1 MYVIAA
7 LREGF
12 ERAGKGGE
20 TRAIQTPAQERE
32 WRASRE
38 SEGVSKWPDG
48 PQGDRFVLR
57 ALRKAEVTGVRG
69 AKGGVIESSWSKYH
83 QSRRRPGRAPCP
95 ASKVWASRATV
106 DPPENQGEDAYG
118 RTARKM
124 RWGQIA

>member
-69 AKGGVIESSWSKYH
+69 AKGGVIESSWS
-83 QSRRRPGRAPCP
+83 QVP
-95 ASKVWASRATV
+95 SKSTATWES
-106 DPPENQGEDAYG
+106 PSPSLKGLG
-118 RTARKM
+118 
-124 RWGQIA
+124 